1 MDMTP
6 HFPIYM
12 DYGATTPCDPR
23 VVDAMIPWL
32 REHFGNPASRSHAW
46 GWEAE
51 EAVETARGHV
61 AELIGADPREIV
73 WTSGA
78 TESNNLA
85 LKGAAH
91 FYQGK
96 GKHLITVKTEHKA
109 VLDTTRELERQGFE
123 VTYLDVQEDGL
134 LDLDKL
140 KAAIRPDTILISV
153 MFVNNEIG
161 VIQDI
166 PAIGKLCREK
176 GVLFHVD
183 AAQATGKVEIDL
195 NTLPVD
201 LMSLASHKTYGPKG
215 IGALYVRRKPRVRLE
230 AQMHGGGHERGMR
243 SGTLPT
249 HQCVGMGEAFRI
261 AKAEMAQDLAKAR
274 ALQKRLLDGLKD
286 VEQVF
291 VNGHLEKRVPH
302 NLNMS
307 FNFVEGESLIMG
319 IKGLAVSSGSAC
331 TSASLEPSYVLRA
344 LGRSDELAHSSLRM
358 TIGRF
363 TTEEEIDY
371 AISTI
376 KLNVAKLRELSPLW
390 EMFQDG
396 VQRRSCAQDHAGGIR
411 LSPAQRAGQP
421 SAEVRG
427 IRDQDA
433 PGGLRLGHAGRL
445 GEAACGRRG
454 GAGGASDR
462 PGGPRG

>member
-1 MDMTP
+1 METTP

-12 DYGATTPCDPR
+12 DYSATSPCDQR

-32 REHFGNPASRSHAW
+32 RQHFGNPASRSHAW

-51 EAVETARGHV
+51 AAIEKARAQV
-61 AELIGADPREIV
+61 ASLIGADPREIV

-91 FYQGK
+91 FYQTK
-96 GKHLITVKTEHKA
+96 GKHIITVKTEHKA
-109 VLDTTRELERQGFE
+109 VLDTCRELERQGFA

-134 LDLDKL
+134 LNLDAF
-140 KAAIRPDTILISV
+140 KAAIRPDTILASV

-166 PAIGKLCREK
+166 AAIGAICREK
-176 GVLFHVD
+176 GVIFHVD
-183 AAQATGKVEIDL
+183 AAQATGRVEIDL
-195 NTLPVD
+195 GQLPVD
-201 LMSLASHKTYGPKG
+201 LMSLTAHKTYGPKG
-215 IGALYVRRKPRVRLE
+215 MGALFVRRKPRIRIE

-249 HQCVGMGEAFRI
+249 HQIVGMGEAYRI
-261 AKAEMAQDLAKAR
+261 AQEEMAGENIRIQALHDRMLA
-274 ALQKRLLDGLKD
+274 GLKD
-286 VEQVF
+286 IEQVF
-291 VNGHLEKRVPH
+291 INGHLEKRVPH

-307 FNFVEGESLIMG
+307 FNYVEGESLMMG

-358 TIGRF
+358 TIGRW

-371 AISTI
+371 AIETI
-376 KLNVAKLRELSPLW
+376 KFNVAKLRDLSPLW
-390 EMFQDG
+390 DMYQEG
-396 VQRRSCAQDHAGGIR
+396 VDISSI
-411 LSPAQRAGQP
+411 
-421 SAEVRG
+421 EW
-427 IRDQDA
+427 
-433 PGGLRLGHAGRL
+433 
-445 GEAACGRRG
+445 AAH
-454 GAGGASDR
+454 
-462 PGGPRG
+462 